1 MTNILIISITII
13 VLAMLF
19 VLTMLNVLSSYKTKA
34 DAAWDELD
42 KIWIQRRDTVPYLLE
57 TARIDDT
64 RWKAL
69 KDKRA
74 ELMKFEIDREKRIV
88 LEEQLGNAIAAMIAV
103 ARGHEDTSRDTGFLE
118 AEKDLRKDLQVFI
131 DEGTKKFIDFAA
143 EYDDKINKFP
153 YIIAAKIFRLHKVS

>member
-1 MTNILIISITII
+1 MTNVLIISITII
-13 VLAMLF
+13 VLAVLF
-19 VLTMLNVLSSYKTKA
+19 VFTMLNVLSSYKTKV

-57 TARIDDT
+57 TARIDDS

-74 ELMKFEIDREKRIV
+74 ELMQFEIDKTTRIE

-103 ARGHEDTSRDTGFLE
+103 AREHEDIKRDTGFLE

-131 DEGTKKFIDFAA
+131 DESTKKFEEYAA
-143 EYDDKINKFP
+143 EYNDKITQFP
-153 YIIAAKIFRLHKVS
+153 YIIAAKIFRLHRI